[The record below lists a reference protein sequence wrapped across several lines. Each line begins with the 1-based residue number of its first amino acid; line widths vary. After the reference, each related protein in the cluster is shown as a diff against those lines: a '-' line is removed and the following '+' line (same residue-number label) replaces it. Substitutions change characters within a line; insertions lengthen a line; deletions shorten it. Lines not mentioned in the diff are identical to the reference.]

1 MNIKKLLK
9 DNRKYF
15 EDFIT
20 RSTYHS
26 NAIEGSTL
34 TYAETYALLFND
46 NTLTIDNKKP
56 REIYEAINHKNALNY
71 ILTELDQEYQ
81 DLTLGFIQEIGK
93 IINKNILDIDGFR
106 KIQVI
111 ITGAENIPP
120 APEKIMNLMHYYI
133 SNYNNDNSDIFE
145 KVAKYHI
152 EFERIHPFEDGN
164 GRTGRLL
171 INYELLK
178 NNYYPVIIDEKNRTK
193 YYELIRKNDY
203 KGMAEWFKEL
213 SKQEEDRVKVIIG
226 N

>member
-1 MNIKKLLK
+1 MNIKNLLK
-9 DNRKYF
+9 DNKKYF

-56 REIYEAINHKNALNY
+56 REIYEAINHKNALSY

-120 APEKIMNLMHYYI
+120 TPK
-133 SNYNNDNSDIFE
+133 
-145 KVAKYHI
+145 
-152 EFERIHPFEDGN
+152 R
-164 GRTGRLL
+164 
-171 INYELLK
+171 
-178 NNYYPVIIDEKNRTK
+178 
-193 YYELIRKNDY
+193 
-203 KGMAEWFKEL
+203 
-213 SKQEEDRVKVIIG
+213 
-226 N
+226 